1 MKFKCDSCE
10 LSFKSEHELNCHD
23 QKDHTSNYDCD
34 QCDHQVTSEAL
45 LSKHI
50 QLKHIIQSNECKGVG
65 SQKCGKNFQSYNDLM
80 DHRRDEHNL
89 GNKVCRY
96 FKNGTCYFMDSDK
109 GDCWYLHKIVET
121 NSNEAKNGFEC
132 KSCDKTFK
140 TRSEVMNHRK
150 EQHED
155 EVPLCNEIKEGKRCT
170 RHRCWFSHK
179 NPESSQQVNPPVN
192 VLDTNIRKNSEDF
205 WKPLPSSRPPDQ
217 MDHMMAMLTT
227 VMKEVSQLK
236 EQLLQTTHKLINK
249 ISNLKNI
256 RKYGK
261 SNNITVVRSNNV
273 IEAFSLPT
281 VINLNPR
288 SVYNKID
295 EFHALVQEEDV
306 DIVVMSESWER
317 ENKTLQEIIKL
328 DDHTVISN
336 VHQRKEVGGRPAL
349 IINNKK
355 FLVQDLT
362 QSVIKVPWGV
372 EVVWALITPKNV
384 QNESIVQKIV
394 VGALYSK
401 PNSRKKTA
409 RIDHI
414 TDVYNQLGVKK
425 KKIILYWI
433 IGGDANELKL
443 DMILQLSHNM
453 KQMLT
458 DFTRLNPPRILDLG
472 KFYQKPLILDPL
484 DNDPNKNGSP
494 SDHKIIKLSPIS
506 NINNKPARS

>member
-1 MKFKCDSCE
+1 
-10 LSFKSEHELNCHD
+10 
-23 QKDHTSNYDCD
+23 
-34 QCDHQVTSEAL
+34 
-45 LSKHI
+45 
-50 QLKHIIQSNECKGVG
+50 
-65 SQKCGKNFQSYNDLM
+65 M
-80 DHRRDEHNL
+80 DHRRDEHNS

-217 MDHMMAMLTT
+217 MDHMIAMLTT

-236 EQLLQTTHKLINK
+236 EQLLQTTHKLMNK

-317 ENKTLQEIIKL
+317 EE
-328 DDHTVISN
+328 
-336 VHQRKEVGGRPAL
+336 
-349 IINNKK
+349 KK
-355 FLVQDLT
+355 HC
-362 QSVIKVPWGV
+362 
-372 EVVWALITPKNV
+372 
-384 QNESIVQKIV
+384 
-394 VGALYSK
+394 
-401 PNSRKKTA
+401 KK
-409 RIDHI
+409 
-414 TDVYNQLGVKK
+414 
-425 KKIILYWI
+425 
-433 IGGDANELKL
+433 
-443 DMILQLSHNM
+443 
-453 KQMLT
+453 
-458 DFTRLNPPRILDLG
+458 
-472 KFYQKPLILDPL
+472 
-484 DNDPNKNGSP
+484 
-494 SDHKIIKLSPIS
+494 
-506 NINNKPARS
+506 